1 MAVELSLED
10 LYARLSL
17 AATAEPLS
25 AASGM
30 ACIIVALDGATE
42 GLVPSV
48 TRRPECPV
56 IGVGRETT
64 AVPDVVD
71 VVVEPGAELE
81 RIVAAV
87 ERHPLA
93 AAVLARVLRH
103 NATATMTDGLLMESL
118 AYSALQ
124 HGAEFRAWLA
134 GRTRRTRAPSE
145 AKPPVMTSRADDTF
159 TITLNRPERRNAYSA
174 AMRDALCEAL
184 QVADADPS
192 LARIVLRGAGPAF
205 SAGGDLDEFGDAD
218 DAALAHVSRVTR
230 SAAALLANLSA
241 RCTAELHGACIG
253 AGIELP
259 AYAAHIR
266 ARRDAFFQL
275 PEHAM
280 GLIPGAGGTVSI
292 TRRIGRH
299 RTAYLALSNVRLDP
313 ETALAWGLIDELV

>member
-1 MAVELSLED
+1 MAVELSFED
-10 LYARLSL
+10 LYTRLSL

-25 AASGM
+25 AASGTS
-30 ACIIVALDGATE
+30 CIIVALDRPTE
-42 GLVPSV
+42 GFGASMI
-48 TRRPECPV
+48 RRPECPV

-64 AVPDVVD
+64 AVPDVID

-87 ERHPLA
+87 ERRPLA
-93 AAVLARVLRH
+93 AAVLVRVLRH
-103 NATATMTDGLLMESL
+103 NATATTTDGLLMESL

-134 GRTRRTRAPSE
+134 NRTRRGPI
-145 AKPPVMTSRADDTF
+145 PVDTQPIVTTSRADDTF
-159 TITLNRPERRNAYSA
+159 TITLNRPARRNAYSA

-192 LARIVLRGAGPAF
+192 LVRIVLRGAGPAF

-230 SAAALLANLSA
+230 SAAALLANLSV

-259 AYAAHIR
+259 AYAAHVR
-266 ARRDAFFQL
+266 ARPDAFFQL
-275 PEHAM
+275 PEHSM

-292 TRRIGRH
+292 TRRIGRR
-299 RTAYLALSNVRLDP
+299 RTAYLALSNVRLDA
-313 ETALAWGLIDELV
+313 ETALVWGLIDELV